1 MESKTEILALNHIYK
16 IFGGNTALNNVSLN
30 LYKGEVLSV
39 VGENGAGKSTLM
51 KIIAGAERPDSGTIT
66 LEGENIEF
74 QSTLDALRKGI
85 SIIYQEPNI
94 FSDLSVIENIFIG
107 NEIKNGA
114 SLSWKKMYEETCKA
128 LEAVDVPIE
137 VATQKME
144 TLTIGTQQLVM
155 IARCL
160 QRQCKILI
168 LDEPTSILSHGESE
182 KLYKIIERL
191 TGSGV
196 SVIYISHRIQ
206 EVLQLSDRI
215 MILRD
220 GVVTAS
226 DIKPQ
231 NTNESKIVEAMSGR
245 SIDMNVYRQRDL
257 SASKTIMEVERLSKD
272 RMFQDINFSLKE
284 GEILGFYGL
293 VGSGRSE
300 MARVIFGE
308 TKKDSG
314 TIKYDGAVIENRSP
328 GEAIARKLYYMPE
341 DRGVQGLFSGHSVGE
356 NMSVSFLDLF
366 KGRLQSINRKKENK
380 AIDDNIKKYK
390 IKTSG
395 KGAEIMSLSGGNQ
408 QKVLFCR
415 WLIDTPKVL
424 ILDEPTRGIDIAT
437 KMEIHEYIMD
447 LAKSGVAVIVISSDM
462 SEIMSVSDRL
472 IVMYRGKIVSEFDRK
487 DITEQGVLSAALGL
501 VQEEAMP

>member
-1 MESKTEILALNHIYK
+1 MKSETEILALNHIYK
-16 IFGGNTALNNVSLN
+16 IFGGNTALDNVSLN

-51 KIIAGAERPDSGTIT
+51 KIIAGAEKPDSGTIE
-66 LEGENIEF
+66 LEGQRVEF
-74 QSTLDALRKGI
+74 QSTLDALKKGI

-94 FSDLSVIENIFIG
+94 FHDLSVIENIFIG
-107 NEIKNGA
+107 NEIKKGA
-114 SLSWKKMYEETCKA
+114 GLSWKKMYEETCRA
-128 LEAVDVPIE
+128 LALVDVPPEI
-137 VATQKME
+137 ATKKMSS
-144 TLTIGTQQLVM
+144 LTIGTQQLVM

-191 TGSGV
+191 TDQGV

-206 EVLQLSDRI
+206 EVLRLSDRI

-245 SIDMNVYRQRDL
+245 SVEMNVYCQRDL
-257 SASKTIMEVERLSKD
+257 SDAKTILKVEHLSKD
-272 RMFQDINFSLKE
+272 KMFQDISFELKE

-308 TKKDSG
+308 TRKDSG
-314 TIKYDGAVIENRSP
+314 IVTYDGVPVENHSP

-341 DRGVQGLFSGHSVGE
+341 DRGVQGLFSGHSVGD
-356 NMSVSFLDLF
+356 NMSVSFLNLF
-366 KGRLQSINRKKENK
+366 KGPLQSIDRKKENE
-380 AIDDNIKKYK
+380 AIDSNIKQYK
-390 IKTSG
+390 IKTAG
-395 KGAEIMSLSGGNQ
+395 KDAEIMSLSGGNQ

-415 WLIDTPKVL
+415 WLISTPKVL

-447 LAKSGVAVIVISSDM
+447 LAKSGVAIIVISSDM

-472 IVMYRGKIVSEFDRK
+472 IVMYRGKVVSQLDRSE
-487 DITEQGVLSAALGL
+487 ITEQNVLSAALGL
-501 VQEEAMP
+501 AQEERKA